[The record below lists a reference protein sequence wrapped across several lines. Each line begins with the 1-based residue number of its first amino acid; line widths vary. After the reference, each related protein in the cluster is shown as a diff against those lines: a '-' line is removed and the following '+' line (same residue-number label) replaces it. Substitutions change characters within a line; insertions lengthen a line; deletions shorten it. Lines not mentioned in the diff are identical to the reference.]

1 MGFYR
6 QEYWNRLHFLLYGIF
21 PTQGLKLS
29 LLHCSCLE
37 NPRDGGAW
45 WAVVSGVAQSRTR
58 LKRLSSSSSS
68 SFISRWI
75 LYHSAIYSKEK
86 NFKLKKKTTKSGNSS
101 DSAPRTEKNAD
112 LNFMHLRSKQ
122 IKYVLHSKQG
132 NGKTL
137 SLIMIFSSFSQDS
150 AIIIGWNP
158 PDSRERW
165 QFLSFSSNSSSVILK
180 SSKSHEVFSK
190 SPVPS
195 LAHRGKDQ
203 YKQWWWLHLNQL
215 SMKINDGH
223 RKRGER

>member
-1 MGFYR
+1 MVSSQPR
-6 QEYWNRLHFLLYGIF
+6 DWNWVSFIVLAWRIPGTGE
-21 PTQGLKLS
+21 PGGLLS
-29 LLHCSCLE
+29 LGSHRVGHDWSDLAAAAAAPSLAGE
-37 NPRDGGAW
+37 FFTTQPYT
-45 WAVVSGVAQSRTR
+45 Q
-58 LKRLSSSSSS
+58 K
-68 SFISRWI
+68 
-75 LYHSAIYSKEK
+75 KK